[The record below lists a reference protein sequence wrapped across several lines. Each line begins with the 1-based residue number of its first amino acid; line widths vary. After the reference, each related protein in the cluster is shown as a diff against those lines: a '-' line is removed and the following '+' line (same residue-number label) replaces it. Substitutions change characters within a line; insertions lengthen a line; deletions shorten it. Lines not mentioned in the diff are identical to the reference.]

1 MSIAENILYRLARW
15 WPSPVEKTHSAL
27 LGRDASSAE
36 YHLNYALHKQ
46 FLEKARGGM
55 GFAVYDKR
63 ILEIGCGHGGISVFL
78 GLNGAKEVVGIDL
91 NTTNLGHAEAFK
103 RHLEQKFGMSRP
115 IPVAFLEMD
124 AGQLDF
130 ATDCFDV
137 IIADN
142 VFEHFIDAQRVM
154 QEAQRVLKPGGLMIV
169 PAFNSIYSKYGL
181 HLKHGL
187 KMPWANVFFSEKTIC
202 RVMLRLA
209 SDRAELYTAYPGL
222 KNKPTKV
229 KDLRAYG
236 DLNGMTHRRFL
247 ADASASGFHVS
258 QFQIVP
264 PFGNPFANA
273 LVRVLYRIPLLNRSL
288 LADVLS
294 KKAIAVLKKP

>member
-1 MSIAENILYRLARW
+1 MTLAENILYWLAKH

-27 LGRDASSAE
+27 LGKDASSGE

-46 FLEKARGGM
+46 FLEKARGGA
-55 GFAVYDKR
+55 GFSIYGKN

-78 GLNGAKEVVGIDL
+78 GLNGAEQVVGIDL
-91 NTTNLGHAEAFK
+91 NTTNLGHAKAFK
-103 RHLEQKFGMSRP
+103 KYLEERFGMSRP
-115 IPVAFLEMD
+115 IPVEFLEMD
-124 AGQLDF
+124 ACQLAFEAD
-130 ATDCFDV
+130 TFDV
-137 IIADN
+137 VIADN
-142 VFEHFIDAQRVM
+142 VFEHFLASQKVM
-154 QEAQRVLKPGGLMIV
+154 QEAYRVLRPGGQMIV

-202 RVMLRLA
+202 RVVLRLA
-209 SDRAELYTAYPGL
+209 NDRPELHAAYPGL
-222 KNKPTKV
+222 KNKPLKV
-229 KDLRAYG
+229 KDLRAYS

-247 ADASASGFHVS
+247 TEVAASGFRVG

-264 PFGNPFANA
+264 PFENPLANA
-273 LVRVLYRIPLLNRSL
+273 LVRVLYRAPLLNRSL
-288 LADVLS
+288 LADILS